1 MLGHQCL
8 ILEKNVNFILVVFL
22 KRWYASPINCRA
34 QPWLDGIPRVWSVH
48 LQIRFPLQSA
58 AARLSCCCVSLSIPL
73 SLLMLLSWGLTCI
86 FEPAC
91 VDMGITISNFTKLKL
106 SCNGGSLGPLESDI
120 PVMLLD
126 SLLKRFASLKM
137 SMKDYI
143 WHTSDIHRTY
153 KWHTTYSMKDYISAS
168 INPQFL
174 PGPLTQLARS
184 YYHNRESYELLISC
198 QGAYA
203 KHRKKHRIFKSYSYL
218 LRSKERYRYYNLLKM
233 IYFFNFP
240 LVILLWHYTLR
251 YG

>member
-1 MLGHQCL
+1 
-8 ILEKNVNFILVVFL
+8 
-22 KRWYASPINCRA
+22 
-34 QPWLDGIPRVWSVH
+34 
-48 LQIRFPLQSA
+48 
-58 AARLSCCCVSLSIPL
+58 
-73 SLLMLLSWGLTCI
+73 MLLSWGLTCI

-91 VDMGITISNFTKLKL
+91 VDMGITISNFTKLKAGGVLYCGL

-137 SMKDYI
+137 SMQDYI

-153 KWHTTYSMKDYISAS
+153 KWHTTYSMKDYTSAS

-203 KHRKKHRIFKSYSYL
+203 KHRTKHRIFKSYSYL
-218 LRSKERYRYYNLLKM
+218 LRSKEHYRYYNLLKM
-233 IYFFNFP
+233 IYFFNIFGNFIVALYSALW
-240 LVILLWHYTLR
+240 LVKHHINSLHVNCIK
-251 YG
+251 